1 MVDICEY
8 LEVQGKNNPSGV
20 VIEECG
26 DYNPA
31 LSDFV
36 LVLGPHKIE
45 PLKAWIKRNV
55 KNAQDH
61 CINMLD
67 ADPRTTFSYLMRTR
81 NLSECTSEFVHDAGD
96 SIQNFID
103 KYAGVANVTMAAAPE
118 VAPEVAPETAEAE
131 QVPESEEEPQ
141 EVAKS
146 AEEETTADSNPVTE
160 ETTADQSFS
169 QPELPAEPP
178 EQIVKKEVVIEEHVT
193 HRRVKTIQ
201 EYDPN
206 LIEEISDG
214 QISESL
220 VKLRELNARIAL
232 GGLDPD
238 LVLNDDDLEEVYKRI
253 YTYPPDVFK
262 SFILAYLKS
271 VASETER
278 YRVSAV
284 MDDFLSFI
292 ED

>member
-8 LEVQGKNNPSGV
+8 LEVQGKNNQSGV
-20 VIEECG
+20 IIEECG
-26 DYNPA
+26 DYNQA

-45 PLKAWIKRNV
+45 PLKAWIKQNV

-67 ADPRTTFSYLMRTR
+67 ADPKTTFSYLMRTR

-103 KYAGVANVTMAAAPE
+103 KYASVANVTVESAASDITSETDEAESEPENEPEVQE
-118 VAPEVAPETAEAE
+118 VAPSAEAE
-131 QVPESEEEPQ
+131 IQEDANPSITES
-141 EVAKS
+141 
-146 AEEETTADSNPVTE
+146 TDN
-160 ETTADQSFS
+160 QSFS
-169 QPELPAEPP
+169 QPEVPMEPQ

-193 HRRVKTIQ
+193 HRRVKTVQ

-206 LIEEISDG
+206 LIDEISDG

-232 GGLDPD
+232 GGLNPD

>member
-26 DYNPA
+26 DYNQA

-45 PLKAWIKRNV
+45 PLKAWIKQNV

-103 KYAGVANVTMAAAPE
+103 KYAGIANVTMEAAPE
-118 VAPEVAPETAEAE
+118 VASEAAEAE
-131 QVPESEEEPQ
+131 QVPESEEESQ

-146 AEEETTADSNPVTE
+146 AEEEPTADSNPVTVE
-160 ETTADQSFS
+160 STADQSFLQS
-169 QPELPAEPP
+169 EPPAEPQ

>member
-26 DYNPA
+26 DYNQA

-45 PLKAWIKRNV
+45 PLKAWIKQNV

-103 KYAGVANVTMAAAPE
+103 KYAGIANVTMEAAPKVASEAPE
-118 VAPEVAPETAEAE
+118 VE

-146 AEEETTADSNPVTE
+146 AEEEPTADSNPVTVE
-160 ETTADQSFS
+160 PTADQSFS
-169 QPELPAEPP
+169 QPEPPAEPQ

>member
-1 MVDICEY
+1 M
-8 LEVQGKNNPSGV
+8 
-20 VIEECG
+20 
-26 DYNPA
+26 
-31 LSDFV
+31 
-36 LVLGPHKIE
+36 
-45 PLKAWIKRNV
+45 
-55 KNAQDH
+55 
-61 CINMLD
+61 
-67 ADPRTTFSYLMRTR
+67 
-81 NLSECTSEFVHDAGD
+81 
-96 SIQNFID
+96 
-103 KYAGVANVTMAAAPE
+103 
-118 VAPEVAPETAEAE
+118 
-131 QVPESEEEPQ
+131 
-141 EVAKS
+141 
-146 AEEETTADSNPVTE
+146 
-160 ETTADQSFS
+160 
-169 QPELPAEPP
+169 
-178 EQIVKKEVVIEEHVT
+178 KKEVVIEEHVT

>member
-20 VIEECG
+20 IIEECG
-26 DYNPA
+26 DYNQA

-45 PLKAWIKRNV
+45 PLKAWIKQNV

-67 ADPRTTFSYLMRTR
+67 ADPKTTFSYLMRTR

-103 KYAGVANVTMAAAPE
+103 RYAGVANVTVESAASDATSETNEAESEPENEPE
-118 VAPEVAPETAEAE
+118 V
-131 QVPESEEEPQ
+131 Q
-141 EVAKS
+141 EVTQS
-146 AEEETTADSNPVTE
+146 TEPEIPEDSNPSIAESIDT
-160 ETTADQSFS
+160 QSFS
-169 QPELPAEPP
+169 QPEVPMEPQ

-193 HRRVKTIQ
+193 HRRVKTVQ

-206 LIEEISDG
+206 LIDEISDG

-232 GGLDPD
+232 GGLNPD